1 VLKSGFQR
9 ALGCRKWLAAQL
21 ATCSDALGT
30 SLARAVIVGG
40 AFVLRV
46 PRGHGLKKTRGS
58 DSSCLSRRVT
68 PNTRNYDAMMGL
80 REKGASSLRHQWQ
93 REGLGPGGRA
103 ALRVALSRLPPHVM
117 SAPTMRR
124 QGDNTPSNALCALY
138 DASASVFTKN
148 SARLRTLRHVP
159 QASSVVDLST
169 PTVGED
175 VVFIAGHSASCDG
188 GGLSPGSGSGV
199 YQRGTL
205 AGWPHV
211 CGCASV
217 VPPGG
222 GGAAAL
228 DARGADHRGARGR
241 VHQHHHGGPRDTG
254 AAQAQPRHVRVRL
267 MGQGRS
273 CQLPAPRMCAYA
285 LYVRVYSKLCAQ
297 IRISMCVNRVC
308 VRIVALS

>member
-1 VLKSGFQR
+1 ME
-9 ALGCRKWLAAQL
+9 QL
-21 ATCSDALGT
+21 ALWDAMRCSEALPGDAGWVVDWQ
-30 SLARAVIVGG
+30 AVVDH
-40 AFVLRV
+40 VR
-46 PRGHGLKKTRGS
+46 
-58 DSSCLSRRVT
+58 D
-68 PNTRNYDAMMGL
+68 DAMMGL

-222 GGAAAL
+222 GAAIV
-228 DARGADHRGARGR
+228 ARR
-241 VHQHHHGGPRDTG
+241 VHVASDIGDDVHARRAARLLVRRHLPLGRHGLAVLAGG
-254 AAQAQPRHVRVRL
+254 VRSEKSV
-267 MGQGRS
+267 
-273 CQLPAPRMCAYA
+273 
-285 LYVRVYSKLCAQ
+285 
-297 IRISMCVNRVC
+297 
-308 VRIVALS
+308 

>member
-1 VLKSGFQR
+1 ME
-9 ALGCRKWLAAQL
+9 QL
-21 ATCSDALGT
+21 ALWDAMRCSETLPGDAGWVVDWQ
-30 SLARAVIVGG
+30 AVVDH
-40 AFVLRV
+40 VR
-46 PRGHGLKKTRGS
+46 
-58 DSSCLSRRVT
+58 D
-68 PNTRNYDAMMGL
+68 DAMMGL

-148 SARLRTLRHVP
+148 RARLRTLRHVP

-267 MGQGRS
+267 MGQEGRS
-273 CQLPAPRMCAYA
+273 CQLPAPKDVCIRLVRTCTASCAHRLEYA
-285 LYVRVYSKLCAQ
+285 DLC
-297 IRISMCVNRVC
+297 V
-308 VRIVALS
+308 